1 MNYTVLSSNL
11 LPVLGLFA
19 AAAIKL
25 MPSTNRIIASF
36 QAIKYNNATVNT
48 LNDELRFEVKTENQ
62 IESSKV
68 ITFNT
73 SLKLKN
79 LTFGYESSR
88 HVLENINLEIN
99 QGKIIGLIGE
109 SGSGKSTLI
118 DLIVGFI
125 KPLEGEIMIDN
136 VNIHSNLREWQNKI
150 GYVSQ
155 NVFILDDTL
164 KKNIVFGEKDD
175 EINFGLLE
183 NAIAQ
188 SQLSDFVNSLAE
200 GVDTNVGER
209 GAKISGGQ
217 RQRIAIA
224 RALYSNPSFLIF
236 DESTNALDLETESQ
250 IMNVIH
256 ELRGKKTSL
265 IVSHRLSTI
274 ENCDIVLKLVEGKL
288 QRV

>member
-1 MNYTVLSSNL
+1 M
-11 LPVLGLFA
+11 LGLFA

-48 LNDELRFEVKTENQ
+48 LNDELRFEVKTEER
-62 IESSKV
+62 IESNKV
-68 ITFNT
+68 LNT

-79 LTFGYESSR
+79 LTFGYDSR

-150 GYVSQ
+150 G
-155 NVFILDDTL
+155 
-164 KKNIVFGEKDD
+164 
-175 EINFGLLE
+175 
-183 NAIAQ
+183 
-188 SQLSDFVNSLAE
+188 
-200 GVDTNVGER
+200 
-209 GAKISGGQ
+209 
-217 RQRIAIA
+217 
-224 RALYSNPSFLIF
+224 
-236 DESTNALDLETESQ
+236 
-250 IMNVIH
+250 MM
-256 ELRGKKTSL
+256 
-265 IVSHRLSTI
+265 
-274 ENCDIVLKLVEGKL
+274 
-288 QRV
+288 